1 MSKLNLLTVLDKGK
15 DLWIKHGG
23 KVVELAGTVET
34 IQGTLGLKPK
44 TPVHNDKT
52 IVIDVVDHDD
62 TYFED
67 MLQKLQEAANDGV
80 KDPKSAMIALNTLM
94 QCAQETIVYCEGQE
108 NKRAEILAKRDEV
121 VAKINLVTAQVKD
134 YIEKSFDERS
144 KQFAAQF
151 DNLDK
156 ALKDGDAEMLTAAVT
171 GINSLA
177 SAGAFKELADASQV
191 QQSLASGKEWDI

>member
-1 MSKLNLLTVLDKGK
+1 MSKLNLLKVLDKGK
-15 DLWIKHGG
+15 DIWIKHGG
-23 KVVELAGTVET
+23 KIVEYAGTVEV
-34 IQGTLGLKPK
+34 IQGTLGLKSK
-44 TPVHNDKT
+44 TPVHNDKI
-52 IVIDVVDHDD
+52 IVIDVVDHND

-80 KDPKSAMIALNTLM
+80 KDPKSAMIALQTLT

-108 NKRAEILAKRDEV
+108 NKRDEILAKRDEV

-134 YIEKSFDERS
+134 YIEKTFDERS
-144 KQFAAQF
+144 KQFVDQF

-156 ALKDGDAEMLTAAVT
+156 ALKDGNAEMLASAVM

-177 SAGAFKELADASQV
+177 SAGAFKELSDASQV
-191 QQSLASGKEWDI
+191 QQSLASGTEWDI